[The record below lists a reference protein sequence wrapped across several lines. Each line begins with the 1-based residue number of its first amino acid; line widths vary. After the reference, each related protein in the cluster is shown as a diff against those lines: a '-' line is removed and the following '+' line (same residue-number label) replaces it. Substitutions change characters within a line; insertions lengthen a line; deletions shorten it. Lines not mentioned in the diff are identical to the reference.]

1 MGGCMS
7 LFHAGLTLG
16 GSPDLFCEVPGHGR
30 VSFTNSFGS
39 LYFGNLTG
47 PRHQVYH
54 RQCEEHDLP
63 LVPGLGRRSVAIM
76 IRTGLFPWHKSR
88 DMERLPA
95 THALWA
101 WLKGL
106 LVDSLL
112 DPRIRL
118 PTLEE
123 VKQATRD
130 RARATAAAPVHK
142 PPCVAPIEA
151 AEHDDHPTKRLRV
164 MGKTNVAFTWRG

>member
-1 MGGCMS
+1 MS
-7 LFHAGLTLG
+7 SFHAGLTLG
-16 GSPDLFCEVPGHGR
+16 GSRDLFCEVPGHGR
-30 VSFTNSFGS
+30 VSFTNSPGAS
-39 LYFGNLTG
+39 YCGNLTG

-76 IRTGLFPWHKSR
+76 IRTGLFPFHKSR
-88 DMERLPA
+88 DMERLPD

-101 WLKGL
+101 FLKGS
-106 LVDSLL
+106 LVDSVS

-130 RARATAAAPVHK
+130 RIMMIMATAAAIVHK
-142 PPCVAPIEA
+142 PTCVPPIEA
-151 AEHDDHPTKRLRV
+151 VHDQPTKRRRLR
-164 MGKTNVAFTWRG
+164 GKTNRVFT